1 VEQAG
6 LDQTLPNDRRKP
18 HGKVGQKSRLQNRK
32 RNDRRLHHVF
42 LLQNTTNIVGRIGS
56 NEYARNGD
64 DDDNSEDYADTPTV
78 IQRADP

>member
-1 VEQAG
+1 

-18 HGKVGQKSRLQNRK
+18 HGKGWQKSRLQNRK

-42 LLQNTTNIVGRIGS
+42 LLQHTTNIVGSIGS

-64 DDDNSEDYADTPTV
+64 DDDNSEDYANTPTV